1 MSMVYFNLSGGDFFQ
16 DWSNTGL
23 LTTSGATL
31 ASWDSVPSI
40 VGFRGDGL
48 TANTSTDPQSTTG
61 TSDVV
66 NLVANQTN
74 PNTSTSG
81 GVAEFEIANPTVALQ
96 GSGTADSPYLAIYLD
111 ASGRQNVTLSFN
123 ARDIDGAADNAIQK
137 IAVQYRIG
145 DTGEWINLPAGAIA
159 DASTG
164 PSLATLVTPITVT
177 LPATVNGQSQVQ
189 VRIITNDAV
198 GSDEWIGIDDIG
210 VTSVALDVVPV
221 LPGSFSINDV
231 AAAEGDS
238 GTTAFTFTVTRSGG
252 SDGAVSVNYSL
263 QNGTTNAADFV
274 STAGGMVNFADGE
287 TSKTITID
295 VAGDLVVEPSETFTV
310 VLDTPT
316 GGATITDGSGLG
328 TITSDDLPPI
338 ANVWINE
345 FHYDPSSSPETGE
358 FIEVAGLAGVD
369 LTGWTVV
376 LYNGSNNQTYGSPIA
391 LSGTLANSADGFGFA
406 TLPTPGLQNGS
417 PDGFALVDNFG
428 RVVQFLS
435 YEGTITA
442 VGGPAA
448 GLTSSDVGRFEEQ
461 ATPGTSLQLTGTGS
475 SYADFTWTQGNANTS
490 GATNVGQSF
499 LSGADQGQ
507 IRLDNAM
514 VTEGNVGE
522 AMLTFVVHRAGG
534 FDTAATVDYSVAF
547 GTADSADLG
556 IAAALTGSVT
566 FAAGQFT
573 QTISIPIAGDISP
586 EFNETLFVTLGDV
599 TGNAIVV
606 DAIGVGTI
614 LNDDIIALSIMQI
627 QGEAH
632 FSPFNGQPVTTSG
645 IVTAA
650 DSRGFYLQDPSG
662 DANVNTSDAIYVFTS
677 TAPTV
682 AVGDAV
688 SVAGRVSEFGS
699 DLPLTEIDVT
709 GTGFGVTIQS
719 TGNALPAAVLVG
731 TGGRLP
737 PTQSIDSDGF
747 TIFNP
752 AIDGADFWESLEG
765 MRVQIDQPLVVAN
778 SDTTFGETYVVAS
791 LGLGATGV
799 NANGGIT
806 VSTGDYNPEMIQLDD
821 FLISGS
827 GFVSD
832 YSVGDQPGTVIG
844 VINYSFSHYELLL
857 TEVPTGTVDVTLT
870 PEVAD
875 FAGDANYMTI
885 ATLNVENLDPSDG
898 KYDDLAEDIVVNLRL
913 PDVIAIQEMQDD
925 NGALAGGT
933 LSAAAN
939 AQGLIDAIFA
949 ASGVTYVYVEIA
961 PTTANSTGGEPNG
974 NIRNGYLYREDRVDL
989 VAGSLEVI
997 NDPSYAN
1004 SRLPLVA
1011 TWSFQGTEITTINVH
1026 LTARSGSDPL
1036 WGATQPPEIAGE
1048 DRRED
1053 QLDAIG
1059 QWIETELATDP
1070 ALNIAVLGDFNSFYF
1085 EAAQTDLTDSGLLTN
1100 LQVALLDP
1108 AERYSYV
1115 FEGNSQ
1121 LLDNILVTGGLLN
1134 GAGVDGVRINA
1145 YFGDLANSDHDPQ
1158 VARFLL
1164 VPLQDV
1170 RDDFDGDG
1178 RSDILWR
1185 NVDGQ
1190 LSNWLGQTNG
1200 GFVANDTNAAS
1211 IVPVAWQVAG
1221 TGDFNGDGR
1230 DDILWRN
1237 VDGQLSN
1244 WLGTANGGF
1253 TPNDANAA
1261 VVVSNDWQVAGTGD
1275 FDGDG
1280 RDDILWRNT
1289 DGTVSNWLG
1298 TAAGGFT
1305 PNDANAARFVPTDWN
1320 VVGTGDFNGDGRD
1333 DILWRNTNGQV
1344 SDWLGQADGGFVL
1357 NDAVALT
1364 MVSTDWN
1371 VVGTGDFNGDGR
1383 DDILWRNIDGQLS
1396 NWLGQAN
1403 GGFVAN
1409 DINAAVLVPTDW
1421 TVVATGDYNGD
1432 GRDDV
1437 LWRNTDGTLSDW
1449 LGTASGG
1456 FTPND
1461 ANAATAVPTSW
1472 LVQPEDPFI

>member
-1 MSMVYFNLSGGDFFQ
+1 MSMVYFSLSGGDFFQ
-16 DWSNTGL
+16 DWSNVGLITSNDDWTG
-23 LTTSGATL
+23 
-31 ASWDSVPSI
+31 VPSI
-40 VGFRGDGL
+40 TGHLGDSSAGTTADVDPRTL
-48 TANTSTDPQSTTG
+48 TADAGATI
-61 TSDVV
+61 DVI
-66 NLVANQTN
+66 ANQAN
-74 PNTSTSG
+74 SSSTSG
-81 GVAEFEIANPTVALQ
+81 GVLEMQLADPAVALQ
-96 GSGTADSPYLAIYLD
+96 GSGTADAPYLVVYLD
-111 ASGRQNVTLSFN
+111 TSGRQSVNVQFD
-123 ARDIDGAADNAIQK
+123 ARDMDSSADNAAQQIN
-137 IAVQYRIG
+137 VQYRVG
-145 DTGEWINLPAGAIA
+145 GTGLWINVTGGYVA
-159 DASTG
+159 DATTG
-164 PSLATLVTPITVT
+164 GTATQVTHLNVT
-177 LPATVNGQSQVQ
+177 LPAEANNQAMVE
-189 VRIITNDAV
+189 VRIMTTNAG
-198 GSDEWIGIDDIG
+198 GSDEWVGIDNIA
-210 VTSVALDVVPV
+210 VTSTALDVIPV
-221 LPGSFSINDV
+221 QPGTFAINDV
-231 AAAEGDS
+231 IAVEGDS

-263 QNGTTNAADFV
+263 QNGTTNAADFT
-274 STAGGMVNFADGE
+274 STAGGTVSFADGE
-287 TSKTITID
+287 TSKIITID

-328 TITSDDLPPI
+328 TITSDDLPAI
-338 ANVWINE
+338 ANIWINE

-369 LTGWTVV
+369 LTGWTIV
-376 LYNGSNNQTYGSPIA
+376 LYNGNGGGTYGSAIN
-391 LSGTLANSADGFGFA
+391 LSGTLANGSNGFGF
-406 TLPTPGLQNGS
+406 TSVLVPGLQNGS
-417 PDGFALVDNFG
+417 PDGFALVDNYG

-442 VGGPAA
+442 TNGPAA
-448 GLTSSDVGRFEEQ
+448 GLTSSDVLRFEEQ

-475 SYADFTWTQGNANTS
+475 SYADFTWTDGNANTT

-507 IRLDNAM
+507 IRLDNAAL
-514 VTEGNVGE
+514 TEGNAGE
-522 AMLTFVVHRAGG
+522 TMLTFVVHRAGG
-534 FDTAATVDYSVAF
+534 FNTAATVDYSVAF
-547 GTADSADLG
+547 GTADAADLG
-556 IAAALTGSVT
+556 AGAALAGSVT

-573 QTISIPIAGDISP
+573 QTISIPVSGDLSP

-599 TGNAIVV
+599 TGNAVVV
-606 DAIGVGTI
+606 DATGVGTI
-614 LNDDIIALSIMQI
+614 INDDTISLSIMQI
-627 QGEAH
+627 QGESH
-632 FSPFNGQPVTTSG
+632 WSPFEGQPVITTG
-645 IVTAA
+645 IITAVDA
-650 DSRGFYLQDPSG
+650 SGFYLQDAAG
-662 DANVNTSDAIYVFTS
+662 DANVNTSDALYVFTGS
-677 TAPTV
+677 APTV
-682 AVGDAV
+682 AVGDSV
-688 SVAGRVSEFGS
+688 QVAGRVSEFGS
-699 DLPLTEIDVT
+699 DLPLTEINVT
-709 GTGFGVTIQS
+709 GAGFGVTVIS
-719 TGNALPAAVLVG
+719 TGNALPAAALVG

-737 PTQSIDSDGF
+737 PTQSIDSDGL
-747 TIFNP
+747 TVFNP
-752 AIDGADFWESLEG
+752 AVDGADFWESLEG
-765 MRVQIDQPLVVAN
+765 MRVAIDSPLVVAN
-778 SDTTFGETYVVAS
+778 SDTAFGETYVVAS

-799 NANGGIT
+799 NSNGGIT
-806 VSTGDYNPEMIQLDD
+806 ISPGDYNPEMIQLDD

-844 VINYSFSHYELLL
+844 VINYSFSHYELLI
-857 TEVPTGTVDVTLT
+857 TEVPAGTVDVTLT
-870 PEVAD
+870 PEVVG
-875 FAGDANYMTI
+875 FVGDANYMTI

-925 NGALAGGT
+925 NGALSGGT

-961 PTTANSTGGEPNG
+961 PATANSTGGEPNG

-997 NDPSYAN
+997 NDPSYSN

-1036 WGATQPPEIAGE
+1036 WGANQPPEIAGE

-1070 ALNIAVLGDFNSFYF
+1070 ALNIAVLGDFNGFYF
-1085 EAAQTDLTDSGLLTN
+1085 EAAHTNLTDSGMLTN

-1121 LLDNILVTGGLLN
+1121 LLDNILVTGGLLD
-1134 GAGVDGVRINA
+1134 GASVDAVHINT
-1145 YFGDLANSDHDPQ
+1145 YFGADANSDHDPQ

-1164 VPLQDV
+1164 VPFEDV
-1170 RDDFDGDG
+1170 RNDFNGDG

-1190 LSNWLGQTNG
+1190 LSNWLGQATG
-1200 GFVANDTNAAS
+1200 GFTPNDANAATV
-1211 IVPVAWQVAG
+1211 VPTAWQVAG

-1237 VDGQLSN
+1237 VDGQLTN

-1261 VVVSNDWQVAGTGD
+1261 TVAPTDWQVAGTGD
-1275 FDGDG
+1275 FNGDG

-1298 TAAGGFT
+1298 TATGGFT
-1305 PNDANAARFVPTDWN
+1305 PNDANAARFAPTDWH

-1333 DILWRNTNGQV
+1333 DILWRNDDGSL

-1357 NDAVALT
+1357 NDAIALT
-1364 MVSTDWN
+1364 
-1371 VVGTGDFNGDGR
+1371 VVPTAWIVAGTGDFNGDGR
-1383 DDILWRNIDGQLS
+1383 DDILWRNTDGTLS

-1409 DINAAVLVPTDW
+1409 DANAAVFVPTDW
-1421 TVVATGDYNGD
+1421 SVVATGDFNGD
-1432 GRDDV
+1432 GRDDI
-1437 LWRNTDGTLSDW
+1437 LWRHTDGTLSDW

-1461 ANAATAVPTSW
+1461 ANAAASVPTSW
-1472 LVQPEDPFI
+1472 HVQPEDPFL